1 MRLTSRGWG
10 MLLVGAALAM
20 AAAALQSMTTASL
33 AALVLATPL
42 VAVVWA
48 LISRALGRRR
58 GLERV
63 LHPATWQVDMPGSVS
78 LVVAGGRL
86 PPWSSLRERVPAS
99 LRRRSMGA
107 RGYAVLPSR
116 RGRMLLGPAVL
127 QCSDPFAIT
136 SWRTT
141 IGEATPVL
149 VWPRTEHLDD
159 HVLARALEASAPRP
173 RGLPQRT
180 LEDLTVREYRRGD
193 DLHRVHWRS
202 TARHGE
208 LMVRHDEPTTT
219 RVLDVVLVLG
229 EHGDDIAE
237 WAVSAAAS
245 MAVALL
251 RNGYTVRVV
260 TVVGGEVTG
269 EVSTSVGDALEVL
282 ALAEP
287 AGDLAGAVLRTVQRT
302 TSAGVVAVLDRPD
315 PDLTAAVAASGGGP
329 SQSTVLLV
337 DPEEERADM
346 LSELQRSGWLV
357 ATSMGT
363 EAFAQAWRTTLET
376 ADL

>member
-1 MRLTSRGWG
+1 MRITSRGWG
-10 MLLVGAALAM
+10 MLIAGAALALV
-20 AAAALQSMTTASL
+20 AAALQSMTTARI
-33 AALVLATPL
+33 AAIVLATPL
-42 VAVVWA
+42 VAIGWSLV
-48 LISRALGRRR
+48 SRALGRRR
-58 GLERV
+58 GLGRV
-63 LHPATWQVDMPGSVS
+63 LRPATWQVDLPASVELGVS
-78 LVVAGGRL
+78 GGTL

-99 LRRRSMGA
+99 LRRRSLGA

-127 QCSDPFAIT
+127 QCSDPLAIIT
-136 SWRTT
+136 WRVA
-141 IGEATPVL
+141 IGDATPVL
-149 VWPRTEHLDD
+149 VWPRTEHVDD
-159 HVLARALEASAPRP
+159 DVLARALEASAPRP

-219 RVLDVVLVLG
+219 RVIDVALVLG
-229 EHGDDIAE
+229 PHADEVAE

-260 TVVGGEVTG
+260 TVIGGAVTG
-269 EVSTSVGDALEVL
+269 GVSTTVGDALEVF

-287 AGDLAGAVLRTVQRT
+287 AGDLADVVLRTVQRS
-302 TSAGVVAVLDRPD
+302 TSAGAVVVLDRPD
-315 PDLTAAVAASGGGP
+315 PDLAPIVTSGGGGP
-329 SQSTVLLV
+329 SQSTVLVV
-337 DPEEERADM
+337 DPEDES
-346 LSELQRSGWLV
+346 SEMVAALHRSRWLV
-357 ATSMGT
+357 GT
-363 EAFAQAWRTTLET
+363 TTGSGPFAQAWRTAET